1 MRPQD
6 KSKESNLTTKGVNDM
21 GIFGKKKGSEFEG
34 LHNDN
39 LFNDDDDIIMPN
51 GQKRSNSHSV
61 GHSNTFAPHA
71 LTADEL
77 SFGRSTDTTATK
89 PRANSVYERMKER
102 EQAETDNSF
111 DDNYIPSWAT
121 TKEKCEEK
129 AQAKPEVVSQGAVVE
144 AKNEVKAVSEPKKVV
159 GTIEPSHS
167 PSADAFLERCRIAVE
182 KASSIDDRI
191 IAPETEV
198 IPANEPKEEPKQE
211 AKAKPTSVDEMVEML
226 RGSSAVK
233 TDAKPDTIISEQPS
247 SADKGD
253 IKVDVEVIPT
263 DSDPSIMQTTLNRKA
278 GDGDVRI
285 YGKVV
290 RGAVLGHTADGEDVK
305 VDELIKNEKVTQD
318 TIIADTIIA
327 DDKTIMFGNLDDIIS
342 KRADDDFNAASA
354 EFDEDL
360 YDDDDDDYLDAP
372 YYETEDPALSDI
384 DDYKNLND
392 AARLRTKYMAEKSKD
407 KIVSVFTAIAVLIML
422 ILATPL
428 VKLFNLPAN
437 TVSTMEVILLGACLA
452 VNIDLF
458 GDFKNL
464 FKFRPKFD
472 SCAMVVTSVTFIQSV
487 VSVFV
492 YDNKY
497 SGLALAAALILTCC
511 RFARLMKASR
521 ILKGLELIANSEEKR
536 SVVSVGGNN
545 AKTIASSAVE
555 GEALVLCDRKAIN
568 IRDFIK
574 NSSYDSPFERKTKAL
589 FIITTVISIIA
600 GVVAGY
606 FGGFG
611 LGITVV
617 SALMCCMLPACA
629 AFICELPM
637 YLAHKKALRY
647 GAMIAGYKGA
657 YDLNLANLVAVSS
670 SDLFPEG
677 SVSLYNMKTL
687 AENEIGKTLVDAG
700 AVAIAANSPL
710 SGIFREIVGND
721 NCFPKVNG
729 VQYEDKMGISGWIG
743 ERTILIGNRNLMQGH
758 NINVPP
764 ASVDQKILRA
774 GYFPVYIAVD
784 GVPCLLFI
792 VKYTTDPSVA
802 HELQR
807 LCNTGMTVVVDPKD
821 PNTSEAMICD
831 YFGLPNDALRVMNH
845 NGRVSYERAASA
857 VESASAPA
865 VFGKNICGFFSTVSS
880 SIRLSGIYTILTVLF
895 VISSVLATAIL
906 AYLCLTAKLSLLTSL
921 TFAGFQL
928 LFIGISVLV
937 AKVRSLK

>member
-1 MRPQD
+1 
-6 KSKESNLTTKGVNDM
+6 M

-39 LFNDDDDIIMPN
+39 LFNDDDDIIIPN
-51 GQKRSNSHSV
+51 GQRRSNTHSV
-61 GHSNTFAPHA
+61 GHSNTYAPHA

-77 SFGRSTDTTATK
+77 SLGRSTDTTASK
-89 PRANSVYERMKER
+89 PQANSVYERMKER
-102 EQAETDNSF
+102 EQSGTDNSF
-111 DDNYIPSWAT
+111 DDNYVPSWAT
-121 TKEKCEEK
+121 AKGKDNEETVAK
-129 AQAKPEVVSQGAVVE
+129 ADILSQSAVVE
-144 AKNEVKAVSEPKKVV
+144 QMKEVEAVREPKKAV

-182 KASSIDDRI
+182 KASVNEDRTI
-191 IAPETEV
+191 EPEKAT
-198 IPANEPKEEPKQE
+198 IPANEPKQEPKQE
-211 AKAKPTSVDEMVEML
+211 SKPKTASVDEMVEML
-226 RGSSAVK
+226 RGNSTVK
-233 TDAKPDTIISEQPS
+233 TDTMPDTTVNERPASDDNGEVR
-247 SADKGD
+247 
-253 IKVDVEVIPT
+253 VDVEVIPT
-263 DSDPSIMQTTLNRKA
+263 DSDPGIMQTTLNPHS

-290 RGAVLGHTADGEDVK
+290 RGAVLGHTADGNDVE
-305 VDELIKNEKVTQD
+305 VSELIKSEKATQD

-327 DDKTIMFGNLDDIIS
+327 DEKTIMFGDLGDMIS
-342 KRADDDFNAASA
+342 KRAEDDLNSASA
-354 EFDEDL
+354 DFEDDL
-360 YDDDDDDYLDAP
+360 YDEDEDDYLDAP
-372 YYETEDPALSDI
+372 YYETEDPELSNI
-384 DDYKNLND
+384 DDYKGLND
-392 AARLRTKYMAEKSKD
+392 AARLRTKYMAEKSKN

-422 ILATPL
+422 LLATPI
-428 VKLFNLPAN
+428 VELFKLPAN
-437 TVSTMEVILLGACLA
+437 TVSAMEVILLGACLA
-452 VNIDLF
+452 VNFDLF

-464 FKFRPKFD
+464 FKLRSKFD
-472 SCAMVVTSVTFIQSV
+472 SCAIVAATVTLAQSIA
-487 VSVFV
+487 SVFV

-497 SGLALAAALILTCC
+497 SGLALAAALILATC

-536 SVVSVGGNN
+536 AVVSVGGKN
-545 AKTIASSAVE
+545 AKTIASGAVD

-574 NSSYDSPFERKTKAL
+574 NSSYDSPFERKTKNL
-589 FIITTVISIIA
+589 FIISTVISIVA

-611 LGITVV
+611 LGLTVV
-617 SALMCCMLPACA
+617 SALMCCMCPACA
-629 AFICELPM
+629 ALICELPM
-637 YLAHKKALRY
+637 YFAHKKALRY

-657 YDLNLANLVAVSS
+657 YDLNLSNLVAVSS

-710 SGIFREIVGND
+710 SSIFREIVGDD

-758 NINVPP
+758 NITVPP

-792 VKYTTDPSVA
+792 VKYTTDPAVA

-807 LCNTGMTVVVDPKD
+807 LCDTGMTVVVDPKD

-831 YFGLPNDALRVMNH
+831 YFGLPNDALKVMNH
-845 NGRVSYERAASA
+845 NGRVSYERAASS

-865 VFGKNICGFFSTVSS
+865 VFGKNICGFFSVVSS
-880 SIRLSGIYTILTVLF
+880 SIRLGGIYTILTVLF
-895 VISSVLATAIL
+895 VISSVLAATIL

-928 LFIGISVLV
+928 LFVGISVLV

>member
-1 MRPQD
+1 
-6 KSKESNLTTKGVNDM
+6 M

-34 LHNDN
+34 FHNDN
-39 LFNDDDDIIMPN
+39 LFNDDDDVLMPS
-51 GQKRSNSHSV
+51 GQKRSNAHSV
-61 GHSNTFAPHA
+61 GHSNAHAPHA

-102 EQAETDNSF
+102 EQVEADNSF

-121 TKEKCEEK
+121 AKENNEK
-129 AQAKPEVVSQGAVVE
+129 NPAEKTVILSQDAVIGE
-144 AKNEVKAVSEPKKVV
+144 KEEVKPLNETKKTV
-159 GTIEPSHS
+159 GTIEPARS

-182 KASSIDDRI
+182 KASVNDEH
-191 IAPETEV
+191 AVEPEKEV
-198 IPANEPKEEPKQE
+198 IPTSEPVNKPQKEI
-211 AKAKPTSVDEMVEML
+211 KPRTASVDEMVEML
-226 RGSSAVK
+226 RGSSAQK
-233 TDAKPDTIISEQPS
+233 TDFEATAVLGEQTAIPAHPES
-247 SADKGD
+247 TAAGNDG
-253 IKVDVEVIPT
+253 IKVNVEVIPT
-263 DSDPSIMQTTLNRKA
+263 DSEPNIMQTTINRHNA
-278 GDGDVRI
+278 DGDVRI

-305 VDELIKNEKVTQD
+305 VDELMKNEKAAQD

-342 KRADDDFNAASA
+342 KRADDDFDTASA
-354 EFDEDL
+354 NFDDEL
-360 YDDDDDDYLDAP
+360 YDEDDDDYYLDAP
-372 YYETEDPALSDI
+372 YYETEDPELSDI
-384 DDYKNLND
+384 DDYKDLND
-392 AARLRTKYMAEKSKD
+392 AARLRTKYMTEKSKH
-407 KIVSVFTAIAVLIML
+407 KTISVFSAITVLIML
-422 ILATPL
+422 VLATPI
-428 VKLFNLPAN
+428 VKLFNLPNA

-464 FKFRPKFD
+464 FKLRPKFD
-472 SCAMVVTSVTFIQSV
+472 SCAVIAATVTLVQSA

-492 YDNKY
+492 YNNKY

-521 ILKGLELIANSEEKR
+521 ILKGLELIANSEQKR
-536 SVVSVGGNN
+536 AVVSVGGNN
-545 AKTIASSAVE
+545 AKTISSGAVD
-555 GEALVLCDRKAIN
+555 GEALVLCDRKAVN

-589 FIITTVISIIA
+589 FIITSVVSIVA

-611 LGITVV
+611 LGLTVA
-617 SALMCCMLPACA
+617 SALICCMCPACA
-629 AFICELPM
+629 ALICELPM

-647 GAMIAGYKGA
+647 GSVIAGYKGA
-657 YDLNLANLVAVSS
+657 YDLNLSNLVAVSS

-687 AENEIGKTLVDAG
+687 AENEIGKTLLDAG

-721 NCFPKVNG
+721 NSFPKVNG

-758 NINVPP
+758 NITVPP

-792 VKYTTDPSVA
+792 VKYTTDTNVA

-807 LCNTGMTVVVDPKD
+807 LCSTGMTVVVDPKD

-831 YFGLPNDALRVMNH
+831 YFGLPNDALKVMNH
-845 NGRVSYERAASA
+845 NGRVSYERAASS

-880 SIRLSGIYTILTVLF
+880 SIRLGGIYTVLTVLF
-895 VISSVLATAIL
+895 VISSVLAAVIL

-928 LFIGISVLV
+928 LFVGISVLV

>member
-1 MRPQD
+1 
-6 KSKESNLTTKGVNDM
+6 M

-34 LHNDN
+34 FHNDN
-39 LFNDDDDIIMPN
+39 LFNDDDDVLMPN
-51 GQKRSNSHSV
+51 GQKRSNAHNV
-61 GHSNTFAPHA
+61 GQSNAHAPHA

-77 SFGRSTDTTATK
+77 SFGRSADTTAAK

-102 EQAETDNSF
+102 EQVEADNSF

-121 TKEKCEEK
+121 AGENDEK
-129 AQAKPEVVSQGAVVE
+129 APAEKTVVLSQGAVVGKKE
-144 AKNEVKAVSEPKKVV
+144 EVKPLNEPKKAV
-159 GTIEPSHS
+159 GAIEPEHS

-182 KASSIDDRI
+182 KASVNDERAVES
-191 IAPETEV
+191 EKEV
-198 IPANEPKEEPKQE
+198 IPASKPDTESQKESRPKI
-211 AKAKPTSVDEMVEML
+211 ASVDEMVEML
-226 RGSSAVK
+226 RGNSAVK
-233 TDAKPDTIISEQPS
+233 TDTKPETTVIEQPVS
-247 SADKGD
+247 DDKSE
-253 IKVDVEVIPT
+253 IKVEVEVIPT
-263 DSDPSIMQTTLNRKA
+263 NSDASIMQTTLNRHSA
-278 GDGDVRI
+278 DDDVRI

-305 VDELIKNEKVTQD
+305 VDELMKNEKATQD

-342 KRADDDFNAASA
+342 KRADDDFDTASA
-354 EFDEDL
+354 QLDDDL
-360 YDDDDDDYLDAP
+360 YDEDEDDYYLDAP
-372 YYETEDPALSDI
+372 YYETEDPDLSDV
-384 DDYKNLND
+384 DDYKDLND
-392 AARLRTKYMAEKSKD
+392 AARLRTRYMAEKSKH
-407 KIVSVFTAIAVLIML
+407 KTVSVFSVFAVLIML
-422 ILATPL
+422 VLATPV
-428 VKLFNLPAN
+428 VKLFNLPQA
-437 TVSTMEVILLGACLA
+437 TVSTMELILLGACLA

-464 FKFRPKFD
+464 FRLRPKFD
-472 SCAMVVTSVTFIQSV
+472 SCAAVAATVTLVQSA

-497 SGLALAAALILTCC
+497 SGLALAAALILTLN

-521 ILKGLELIANSEEKR
+521 ILKGLELIANSEKKR
-536 SVVSVGGNN
+536 AVVSVGGNN
-545 AKTIASSAVE
+545 AKTISSGAVD
-555 GEALVLCDRKAIN
+555 GESLVLCDRKAVN

-589 FIITTVISIIA
+589 FIIAAVISVAA
-600 GVVAGY
+600 GAATGY
-606 FGGFG
+606 FGGLG
-611 LGITVV
+611 LGFTVS
-617 SALMCCMLPACA
+617 SALMCCMWPACA
-629 AFICELPM
+629 ALICELPM

-647 GAMIAGYKGA
+647 GSVIAGYKGA
-657 YDLNLANLVAVSS
+657 YDLNLSNLVAVSS
-670 SDLFPEG
+670 SDFFPEG

-687 AENEIGKTLVDAG
+687 AENEIGKTLIDAG

-721 NCFPKVNG
+721 NSFPKVNG

-758 NINVPP
+758 NITVPP

-784 GVPCLLFI
+784 GIPCLLFI
-792 VKYTTDPSVA
+792 VKYTTDPDVA

-831 YFGLPNDALRVMNH
+831 YFGLPNDALKVMNH
-845 NGRVSYERAASA
+845 NGRVSYERAASS

-865 VFGKNICGFFSTVSS
+865 VFSKNICGFFSAVSS
-880 SIRLSGIYTILTVLF
+880 SIRLSGIYTVLTVLF
-895 VISSVLATAIL
+895 VISSVLAAVIL

-928 LFIGISVLV
+928 LFVGISVLV